1 MRRHSPQLT
10 ETKYIEVDPNELR
23 HNLTALTGDATRAS
37 ALLRDVVH
45 AYETEAAEEILV
57 RKGIKTREQVDNERR
72 ARIIGRSHSV
82 RLRENMIAAGRK
94 GPPNAAAHHVVAWDD
109 KRANEARA
117 ILKQVGIDIDD
128 EANGVFLPR
137 WRRHTPHPTMP
148 NAYAHLPVH
157 TNVYFLNVTTMLRE
171 EFNAEGSQE
180 DLKDVLRDIAK
191 RLTNGTFPLHPT
203 SVSRS
208 QA

>member
-1 MRRHSPQLT
+1 MRRNSPQGTQT
-10 ETKYIEVDPNELR
+10 EYIEVDPIEL
-23 HNLTALTGDATRAS
+23 HKNLTALTGDSTRAS

-72 ARIIGRSHSV
+72 ARIQGRSHAV

-94 GPPNAAAHHVVAWDD
+94 APPNTSAHHIVAWDD

-117 ILKQVGIDIDD
+117 ILKQVGIDIND

-137 WRRHTPHPTMP
+137 WRKHTPHPSMP
-148 NAYAHLPVH
+148 DAYAHLPVH
-157 TNVYFLNVTTMLRE
+157 TNVYFLNVTNMLRE
-171 EFNAEGSQE
+171 EFDAEGSK
-180 DLKDVLRDIAK
+180 DDIKDVLRDIAK
-191 RLTNGTFPLHPT
+191 RLTNGAFPIRPS

-208 QA
+208 